1 MVFILILFSLRLF
14 SLRRF
19 FLRLSFLRLL
29 LLVLCALLSSHGLAA
44 EWRETPWGSVP
55 APQLS
60 AQPSDNKDNRPND
73 NSQYEQDGTVDG
85 KPHNQVSYRLPK
97 VIQTAV
103 KALLNPGSNAVR
115 RSGGKVLYLP
125 HIDGYSAVIH
135 LIVIEAQLGC
145 VGLQLIADL

>member
-1 MVFILILFSLRLF
+1 MPAVCPALHIGFILILFFLRLF
-14 SLRRF
+14 PLRRFFLRRF

-29 LLVLCALLSSHGLAA
+29 LLVLCAFFPPWLAA
-44 EWRETPWGSVP
+44 EWRETPWGAVP

-85 KPHNQVSYRLPK
+85 KPYNQVCYGLPK

-115 RSGGKVLYLP
+115 SQWGKVFT
-125 HIDGYSAVIH
+125 S
-135 LIVIEAQLGC
+135 LI
-145 VGLQLIADL
+145 